1 MFMKLM
7 MWRRFLKVYNYL
19 RCNDVFYFLCL
30 SFFILKGKVKFYSNI
45 FFSGQNILLNK
56 INEMKLVLFYKII
69 VKFFFIGMK
78 IENERFEQG

>member
-45 FFSGQNILLNK
+45 FFND
-56 INEMKLVLFYKII
+56 MKLVLFYKII

-78 IENERFEQG
+78 IENERFE